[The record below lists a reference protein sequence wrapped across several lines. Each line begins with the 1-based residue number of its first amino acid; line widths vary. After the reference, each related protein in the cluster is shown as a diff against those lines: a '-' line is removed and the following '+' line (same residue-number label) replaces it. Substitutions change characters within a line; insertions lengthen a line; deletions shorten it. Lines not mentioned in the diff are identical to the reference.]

1 MLKAVLFDMD
11 STLLKINL
19 NAFICVYVKEITRIL
34 ASIARANEHVT
45 LIEYVKT
52 YDATY
57 DKSRCD
63 GLSNAKFFA
72 RDFELRTGIPL
83 QDPIIADAL
92 SFYERE
98 ILPSRNNRFIGA
110 APMPGAHEAL
120 FKVTAAG
127 LKCALFTNPTF
138 NENTIRTRMKWAQID
153 TFPFDKVTFM
163 ENSYAAKPSP
173 DFFKYHLEA
182 MGLKPCEV
190 LMVGD
195 DPKRDFCTPDCGIKT
210 AYVGKGEDPRAFWS
224 GSMQDFAREFYS
236 IVEAFNSAC

>member
-19 NAFICVYVKEITRIL
+19 NAFICVYVKEITRII
-34 ASIARANEHVT
+34 ASIARTNEHIT

-63 GLSNAKFFA
+63 NLTNAEFFA
-72 RDFELRTGIPL
+72 RDFEQRTGIPL
-83 QDPIIADAL
+83 QDPAIADAL

-98 ILPSRNNRFIGA
+98 ILPLRNNRFIGA
-110 APMPGAHEAL
+110 SPMPGAHEAL
-120 FKVTAAG
+120 FKVVCAN
-127 LKCALFTNPTF
+127 LQCALFTNPTF

-153 TFPFDKVTFM
+153 TFPFDKITFM
-163 ENSYAAKPSP
+163 ENSYAAKPNPS
-173 DFFKYHLEA
+173 FYEYHLQS
-182 MGLKPCEV
+182 MGLRPHEV

-195 DPKRDFCTPDCGIKT
+195 DPKRDFPTPDCGIKT
-210 AYVGKGEDPRAFWS
+210 AYVGKGENPKAFWS

-236 IVEAFNSAC
+236 IVNAFNSVY